1 MAKMITEKK
10 KKELRRRMLSHT
22 SVNDIAVCVVTA
34 RELQEL
40 LDRIDELEEEVRRG
54 GRIDD

>member
-1 MAKMITEKK
+1 MITEEK
-10 KKELRRRMLSHT
+10 KKELRDRMRRHT
-22 SVNDIAVCVVTA
+22 SVNDMAVCVLTA

-54 GRIDD
+54 GRYPETD